1 VPGAVEEVVT
11 ALSTEVP
18 ERIANESAMSVGLK
32 DALGPVGETV
42 AASLTSPVKPLMLF
56 TLMVDVPLVP
66 AGMVR
71 DAGLDDI
78 SKLGGAACKTVTER
92 PTEWDDVPLV
102 PLTTTRCVP
111 GVALGSTLT
120 VRIIVAGEGGKL
132 TVVGFSVAVRP
143 IGTLTVRFTFP
154 DWPGTV

>member
-71 DAGLDDI
+71 DAGLDDT
-78 SKLGGAACKTVTER
+78 SKSSGVV
-92 PTEWDDVPLV
+92 PTNASTIHESEIVPLDPWMV
-102 PLTTTRCVP
+102 
-111 GVALGSTLT
+111 
-120 VRIIVAGEGGKL
+120 IV
-132 TVVGFSVAVRP
+132 
-143 IGTLTVRFTFP
+143 
-154 DWPGTV
+154 